1 MKGLEAKTLGLKK
14 VIRHEYKRIVAFM
27 LTVAMVV
34 TNFGTNLT
42 VAFAAG
48 EETSSLFLLDS
59 SELEDAI
66 STALESGD
74 VFDFSSLELKAKQKS
89 LKTSYEKLIG
99 SKAGK
104 VYQLD
109 VDVDNSYASENTDL
123 QVFYNAGTD
132 SVVFLFINESEMAV
146 TFRANVSGYETARV
160 TVNPNTSNIE
170 DAEGVENAEDYS
182 NTTMVDDE
190 KNQPKAEVVK
200 PEGETSETD
209 ENGSDETE
217 EETKADVTESET
229 ASENG
234 ETEETTGAENSS
246 ETEETTAAEE
256 TEAEVEETAEETEA
270 AEPETEAPAAEEEL
284 QAEEGSATA
293 SISAKE
299 VFRVS
304 TSAEVAE
311 ETLADS
317 TEEETEAETEDKAE
331 VPEKETEAIP
341 ETTEAEETVAEDKTE
356 ETVADESKAD
366 ETTAADETADGET
379 VADET
384 KDGELVNDE
393 TKAPAE
399 NPADNNGDSSEVD
412 FDGDEQ
418 FLEDDSIE
426 LMGELAGKAYNTVT
440 IWGRANARAY
450 AVKAEDLVGEAA
462 VEGQYNVDY
471 SVDPVGAAA
480 IKGAHTVN
488 EGETLYFAVDPQVG
502 YEITEVTANG
512 EELEEV
518 DAAGVASASNL
529 EKYAHVYAVEEV
541 SEDLEIVARLE
552 ETADVAHPEFNASYV
567 GSDGVTIKLHAEEGI
582 IPEGTELDVTEV
594 TETLGDTIKEK
605 MESESEGAEFNKVLA
620 YDINLLYNGE
630 KLSNSWSKDGYVDVT
645 FTGAPIQEMT
655 EISDKVEIVAVDDT
669 SKTQL
674 TAEKAEAVEASELK
688 LESVSEQ
695 SVEGEAVEEV
705 GFKAE
710 HFTIYAVT
718 ASSGVMAASIEKY
731 NTTMKIGQTQ
741 TLESDKSGYYVS
753 WSSSNESALTVTGR
767 GQTATVTAVGVGTAT
782 ITHVYHN
789 YWGRNPREDT
799 ATITVTADPITGV
812 TLTGEDTVKAFDSI
826 KLTAKTEPVGS
837 AASSLEWESSNTA
850 ILTVDNTGNVT
861 GVAPGT
867 AIVTVH
873 ATSFVDAK
881 VYTETKEITVIPA
894 TQSTDKALF
903 YYLKTPTSDPKSNAR
918 DQWGECI
925 GTGTITVTGGT
936 WVDSGKNMYSPTHR
950 VLTWPDGSTGSTWT
964 IDKNKYGSHWD
975 AIFNAYKRSVE
986 SKYNGVTLTKD
997 DIQSITLIPYKI
1009 SRNNSSNPDKHV
1021 DCQVRIVVKDFY
1033 NAIYYVED
1041 AGETGFQSVQ
1051 QSGPYRSGDTTAP
1064 TATTVAAYPDTKVK
1078 NGVTYTF
1085 VGWYDNEQ
1093 FTGNVISFPYAMR
1106 ANKEFYAKYVAGYNV
1121 NYDLDGGS
1129 WNIPSTYFKNADSN
1143 VYVVG
1148 TTPTK
1153 TGYDFNGWDRQDDDS
1168 HVYVAN
1174 EKFMMPDNNVTFKAK
1189 WTPKEVSYTVNYYW
1203 AGTTTSVAESKTVTG
1218 KHFGDVIN
1226 DEVPVEAEGYTAI
1239 NTPQS
1244 LTLGS
1249 EANIIN
1255 FYYYKNVILTANSD
1269 EKTYNG
1275 NEQNVHGY
1283 TCSVS
1288 GVVFSRITAV
1298 ANGTDAA
1305 EYASTFTE
1313 NAVGKIDDSRR
1324 YIVESTHTGLLK
1336 IKPRSVTVKA
1346 ASDEKEYD
1354 GIVLTNAGWS
1364 VEKATE
1370 TTGLVGTD
1378 TIGSVKVT
1386 GSQLYPGRSS
1396 NVPSE
1401 ASFTSGKATN
1411 YQISYVNG
1419 TLKVKDR
1426 GTKYVITANA
1436 PDREYTYDGTA
1447 KTASGVTYDKLT
1459 FGGKT
1464 YTVEGLSS
1472 SRTETDA
1479 DPAGYETTIVGT
1491 AVVKDS
1497 AGNDVTSQFSV
1508 DTTDTGLL
1516 KINPREVTVT
1526 AASDE
1531 KEYDGTVLTN
1541 AGWSVEAATE
1551 TTGLVGTDTIG
1562 DVKVTG
1568 SQLYPG
1574 SSSNV
1579 PSEASFTSGKA
1590 TNYQISYVNGTLK
1603 VKDRG
1608 TKYVITANAP
1618 DREYTYDGTAKT
1630 ASGVTY
1636 DKLTF
1641 GGKTYTVEGLSSSRT
1656 ETDVDPTGN
1665 GYVTTIVGTAVVK
1678 DSDGQDVTEQF
1689 TVNATDTGLLK
1700 INPRKVT
1707 ITAASDKKQY
1717 DGTVLVSANW
1727 SVEKATE
1734 NTGLVGGDVIG
1745 TVKVTGSQLQPG
1757 KSSNVPSDAKFT
1769 VGKASNYDI
1778 EYVNG
1783 SLEITGNSN
1792 NNNGGEGGG
1801 SSSGGGGSSS
1811 GPRDNGSTPSGGPGA
1826 TTVTIDPDAVPLAN
1840 LPNEDG
1846 AADLLVIDDEDVP
1859 LAALPKT
1866 GQSGASGLVLFL
1878 SSMMLAAFVAVSKK
1892 REDDK

>member
-1 MKGLEAKTLGLKK
+1 M
-14 VIRHEYKRIVAFM
+14 
-27 LTVAMVV
+27 
-34 TNFGTNLT
+34 
-42 VAFAAG
+42 
-48 EETSSLFLLDS
+48 
-59 SELEDAI
+59 
-66 STALESGD
+66 
-74 VFDFSSLELKAKQKS
+74 
-89 LKTSYEKLIG
+89 
-99 SKAGK
+99 
-104 VYQLD
+104 
-109 VDVDNSYASENTDL
+109 
-123 QVFYNAGTD
+123 
-132 SVVFLFINESEMAV
+132 
-146 TFRANVSGYETARV
+146 
-160 TVNPNTSNIE
+160 
-170 DAEGVENAEDYS
+170 
-182 NTTMVDDE
+182 
-190 KNQPKAEVVK
+190 
-200 PEGETSETD
+200 
-209 ENGSDETE
+209 
-217 EETKADVTESET
+217 
-229 ASENG
+229 
-234 ETEETTGAENSS
+234 
-246 ETEETTAAEE
+246 
-256 TEAEVEETAEETEA
+256 
-270 AEPETEAPAAEEEL
+270 
-284 QAEEGSATA
+284 
-293 SISAKE
+293 
-299 VFRVS
+299 
-304 TSAEVAE
+304 
-311 ETLADS
+311 
-317 TEEETEAETEDKAE
+317 
-331 VPEKETEAIP
+331 
-341 ETTEAEETVAEDKTE
+341 
-356 ETVADESKAD
+356 
-366 ETTAADETADGET
+366 
-379 VADET
+379 
-384 KDGELVNDE
+384 
-393 TKAPAE
+393 
-399 NPADNNGDSSEVD
+399 
-412 FDGDEQ
+412 
-418 FLEDDSIE
+418 
-426 LMGELAGKAYNTVT
+426 
-440 IWGRANARAY
+440 
-450 AVKAEDLVGEAA
+450 
-462 VEGQYNVDY
+462 
-471 SVDPVGAAA
+471 
-480 IKGAHTVN
+480 
-488 EGETLYFAVDPQVG
+488 
-502 YEITEVTANG
+502 
-512 EELEEV
+512 
-518 DAAGVASASNL
+518 
-529 EKYAHVYAVEEV
+529 
-541 SEDLEIVARLE
+541 
-552 ETADVAHPEFNASYV
+552 
-567 GSDGVTIKLHAEEGI
+567 
-582 IPEGTELDVTEV
+582 
-594 TETLGDTIKEK
+594 
-605 MESESEGAEFNKVLA
+605 
-620 YDINLLYNGE
+620 
-630 KLSNSWSKDGYVDVT
+630 
-645 FTGAPIQEMT
+645 
-655 EISDKVEIVAVDDT
+655 
-669 SKTQL
+669 
-674 TAEKAEAVEASELK
+674 
-688 LESVSEQ
+688 
-695 SVEGEAVEEV
+695 
-705 GFKAE
+705 
-710 HFTIYAVT
+710 
-718 ASSGVMAASIEKY
+718 
-731 NTTMKIGQTQ
+731 
-741 TLESDKSGYYVS
+741 
-753 WSSSNESALTVTGR
+753 
-767 GQTATVTAVGVGTAT
+767 
-782 ITHVYHN
+782 
-789 YWGRNPREDT
+789 
-799 ATITVTADPITGV
+799 
-812 TLTGEDTVKAFDSI
+812 
-826 KLTAKTEPVGS
+826 
-837 AASSLEWESSNTA
+837 
-850 ILTVDNTGNVT
+850 
-861 GVAPGT
+861 
-867 AIVTVH
+867 
-873 ATSFVDAK
+873 
-881 VYTETKEITVIPA
+881 
-894 TQSTDKALF
+894 
-903 YYLKTPTSDPKSNAR
+903 
-918 DQWGECI
+918 
-925 GTGTITVTGGT
+925 
-936 WVDSGKNMYSPTHR
+936 
-950 VLTWPDGSTGSTWT
+950 
-964 IDKNKYGSHWD
+964 
-975 AIFNAYKRSVE
+975 
-986 SKYNGVTLTKD
+986 
-997 DIQSITLIPYKI
+997 
-1009 SRNNSSNPDKHV
+1009 
-1021 DCQVRIVVKDFY
+1021 
-1033 NAIYYVED
+1033 ED

-1336 IKPRSVTVKA
+1336 IKPRPVTVKA

-1354 GIVLTNAGWS
+1354 GTVLTNAGWSVEKATETTGLVGIDTIGSVKVTGSQLYPGRSSNVPSEASFTSGKATNYQISYVNGTLEVKDRSTKYVITANAPDGEYTYDGTAKTASGVTYDTLTFGGETYTVEGLSSSRTETDADPAGYETTIVGTAVVKDSAGNDVTNQFRVDTTDTGLLKIKPREVTVTAASDEKEYDGTVLTNAGWS

-1464 YTVEGLSS
+1464 YTVEGLSC
-1472 SRTETDA
+1472 
-1479 DPAGYETTIVGT
+1479 
-1491 AVVKDS
+1491 
-1497 AGNDVTSQFSV
+1497 
-1508 DTTDTGLL
+1508 
-1516 KINPREVTVT
+1516 
-1526 AASDE
+1526 
-1531 KEYDGTVLTN
+1531 
-1541 AGWSVEAATE
+1541 
-1551 TTGLVGTDTIG
+1551 
-1562 DVKVTG
+1562 
-1568 SQLYPG
+1568 
-1574 SSSNV
+1574 
-1579 PSEASFTSGKA
+1579 
-1590 TNYQISYVNGTLK
+1590 
-1603 VKDRG
+1603 
-1608 TKYVITANAP
+1608 
-1618 DREYTYDGTAKT
+1618 
-1630 ASGVTY
+1630 
-1636 DKLTF
+1636 
-1641 GGKTYTVEGLSSSRT
+1641 SRT

-1717 DGTVLVSANW
+1717 DGTVLVSGNW

>member
-1 MKGLEAKTLGLKK
+1 M
-14 VIRHEYKRIVAFM
+14 
-27 LTVAMVV
+27 
-34 TNFGTNLT
+34 
-42 VAFAAG
+42 
-48 EETSSLFLLDS
+48 
-59 SELEDAI
+59 
-66 STALESGD
+66 
-74 VFDFSSLELKAKQKS
+74 
-89 LKTSYEKLIG
+89 
-99 SKAGK
+99 
-104 VYQLD
+104 
-109 VDVDNSYASENTDL
+109 
-123 QVFYNAGTD
+123 
-132 SVVFLFINESEMAV
+132 
-146 TFRANVSGYETARV
+146 
-160 TVNPNTSNIE
+160 
-170 DAEGVENAEDYS
+170 
-182 NTTMVDDE
+182 
-190 KNQPKAEVVK
+190 
-200 PEGETSETD
+200 
-209 ENGSDETE
+209 
-217 EETKADVTESET
+217 
-229 ASENG
+229 
-234 ETEETTGAENSS
+234 
-246 ETEETTAAEE
+246 
-256 TEAEVEETAEETEA
+256 
-270 AEPETEAPAAEEEL
+270 
-284 QAEEGSATA
+284 
-293 SISAKE
+293 
-299 VFRVS
+299 
-304 TSAEVAE
+304 
-311 ETLADS
+311 
-317 TEEETEAETEDKAE
+317 
-331 VPEKETEAIP
+331 
-341 ETTEAEETVAEDKTE
+341 
-356 ETVADESKAD
+356 
-366 ETTAADETADGET
+366 
-379 VADET
+379 
-384 KDGELVNDE
+384 
-393 TKAPAE
+393 
-399 NPADNNGDSSEVD
+399 
-412 FDGDEQ
+412 
-418 FLEDDSIE
+418 
-426 LMGELAGKAYNTVT
+426 
-440 IWGRANARAY
+440 
-450 AVKAEDLVGEAA
+450 
-462 VEGQYNVDY
+462 
-471 SVDPVGAAA
+471 
-480 IKGAHTVN
+480 
-488 EGETLYFAVDPQVG
+488 
-502 YEITEVTANG
+502 
-512 EELEEV
+512 
-518 DAAGVASASNL
+518 
-529 EKYAHVYAVEEV
+529 
-541 SEDLEIVARLE
+541 
-552 ETADVAHPEFNASYV
+552 
-567 GSDGVTIKLHAEEGI
+567 
-582 IPEGTELDVTEV
+582 
-594 TETLGDTIKEK
+594 
-605 MESESEGAEFNKVLA
+605 
-620 YDINLLYNGE
+620 
-630 KLSNSWSKDGYVDVT
+630 
-645 FTGAPIQEMT
+645 
-655 EISDKVEIVAVDDT
+655 
-669 SKTQL
+669 
-674 TAEKAEAVEASELK
+674 
-688 LESVSEQ
+688 
-695 SVEGEAVEEV
+695 
-705 GFKAE
+705 
-710 HFTIYAVT
+710 
-718 ASSGVMAASIEKY
+718 
-731 NTTMKIGQTQ
+731 
-741 TLESDKSGYYVS
+741 
-753 WSSSNESALTVTGR
+753 
-767 GQTATVTAVGVGTAT
+767 
-782 ITHVYHN
+782 
-789 YWGRNPREDT
+789 
-799 ATITVTADPITGV
+799 
-812 TLTGEDTVKAFDSI
+812 
-826 KLTAKTEPVGS
+826 
-837 AASSLEWESSNTA
+837 
-850 ILTVDNTGNVT
+850 
-861 GVAPGT
+861 
-867 AIVTVH
+867 
-873 ATSFVDAK
+873 
-881 VYTETKEITVIPA
+881 
-894 TQSTDKALF
+894 
-903 YYLKTPTSDPKSNAR
+903 
-918 DQWGECI
+918 
-925 GTGTITVTGGT
+925 
-936 WVDSGKNMYSPTHR
+936 
-950 VLTWPDGSTGSTWT
+950 
-964 IDKNKYGSHWD
+964 
-975 AIFNAYKRSVE
+975 
-986 SKYNGVTLTKD
+986 
-997 DIQSITLIPYKI
+997 
-1009 SRNNSSNPDKHV
+1009 
-1021 DCQVRIVVKDFY
+1021 
-1033 NAIYYVED
+1033 ED

-1354 GIVLTNAGWS
+1354 GIVLTNAGWSVEKATETTGLVGTDTIGSVKVTGSQLYPGRSSNVPSEASFTSGKATNYQISYVNGTLEVKDRGTKYVITANAPDGEYTYDGTAKTASGVTYDTLTFGGETYTVEGLSSSRTETDADPAGYETTIVGTAVVKDSAGNDVTNQFRVDTTDTGLLKIKPREVTVTAASDEKEYDGTVLTNAGWS

>member
-1 MKGLEAKTLGLKK
+1 M
-14 VIRHEYKRIVAFM
+14 
-27 LTVAMVV
+27 
-34 TNFGTNLT
+34 
-42 VAFAAG
+42 
-48 EETSSLFLLDS
+48 
-59 SELEDAI
+59 
-66 STALESGD
+66 
-74 VFDFSSLELKAKQKS
+74 
-89 LKTSYEKLIG
+89 
-99 SKAGK
+99 
-104 VYQLD
+104 
-109 VDVDNSYASENTDL
+109 
-123 QVFYNAGTD
+123 
-132 SVVFLFINESEMAV
+132 
-146 TFRANVSGYETARV
+146 
-160 TVNPNTSNIE
+160 
-170 DAEGVENAEDYS
+170 
-182 NTTMVDDE
+182 
-190 KNQPKAEVVK
+190 
-200 PEGETSETD
+200 
-209 ENGSDETE
+209 
-217 EETKADVTESET
+217 
-229 ASENG
+229 
-234 ETEETTGAENSS
+234 
-246 ETEETTAAEE
+246 
-256 TEAEVEETAEETEA
+256 
-270 AEPETEAPAAEEEL
+270 
-284 QAEEGSATA
+284 
-293 SISAKE
+293 
-299 VFRVS
+299 
-304 TSAEVAE
+304 AE

-317 TEEETEAETEDKAE
+317 TEQETEAETEDKAE

-582 IPEGTELDVTEV
+582 IPEGTELDATEV
-594 TETLGDTIKEK
+594 TEALGDTIKEK

-789 YWGRNPREDT
+789 YWGGNPREDT

-1336 IKPRSVTVKA
+1336 IKPRPVTVKA

-1354 GIVLTNAGWS
+1354 GTVLTNAGWS

-1641 GGKTYTVEGLSSSRT
+1641 GGKTYTVEGLSCSRT

-1717 DGTVLVSANW
+1717 DGTVLVSGNW

>member
-1 MKGLEAKTLGLKK
+1 M
-14 VIRHEYKRIVAFM
+14 
-27 LTVAMVV
+27 
-34 TNFGTNLT
+34 
-42 VAFAAG
+42 
-48 EETSSLFLLDS
+48 
-59 SELEDAI
+59 
-66 STALESGD
+66 
-74 VFDFSSLELKAKQKS
+74 
-89 LKTSYEKLIG
+89 
-99 SKAGK
+99 
-104 VYQLD
+104 
-109 VDVDNSYASENTDL
+109 
-123 QVFYNAGTD
+123 
-132 SVVFLFINESEMAV
+132 
-146 TFRANVSGYETARV
+146 
-160 TVNPNTSNIE
+160 
-170 DAEGVENAEDYS
+170 
-182 NTTMVDDE
+182 
-190 KNQPKAEVVK
+190 
-200 PEGETSETD
+200 
-209 ENGSDETE
+209 
-217 EETKADVTESET
+217 
-229 ASENG
+229 
-234 ETEETTGAENSS
+234 
-246 ETEETTAAEE
+246 
-256 TEAEVEETAEETEA
+256 
-270 AEPETEAPAAEEEL
+270 
-284 QAEEGSATA
+284 
-293 SISAKE
+293 
-299 VFRVS
+299 
-304 TSAEVAE
+304 
-311 ETLADS
+311 
-317 TEEETEAETEDKAE
+317 
-331 VPEKETEAIP
+331 
-341 ETTEAEETVAEDKTE
+341 
-356 ETVADESKAD
+356 
-366 ETTAADETADGET
+366 
-379 VADET
+379 
-384 KDGELVNDE
+384 
-393 TKAPAE
+393 
-399 NPADNNGDSSEVD
+399 
-412 FDGDEQ
+412 
-418 FLEDDSIE
+418 
-426 LMGELAGKAYNTVT
+426 
-440 IWGRANARAY
+440 
-450 AVKAEDLVGEAA
+450 
-462 VEGQYNVDY
+462 
-471 SVDPVGAAA
+471 
-480 IKGAHTVN
+480 
-488 EGETLYFAVDPQVG
+488 
-502 YEITEVTANG
+502 
-512 EELEEV
+512 
-518 DAAGVASASNL
+518 
-529 EKYAHVYAVEEV
+529 
-541 SEDLEIVARLE
+541 
-552 ETADVAHPEFNASYV
+552 
-567 GSDGVTIKLHAEEGI
+567 
-582 IPEGTELDVTEV
+582 
-594 TETLGDTIKEK
+594 
-605 MESESEGAEFNKVLA
+605 
-620 YDINLLYNGE
+620 
-630 KLSNSWSKDGYVDVT
+630 
-645 FTGAPIQEMT
+645 
-655 EISDKVEIVAVDDT
+655 
-669 SKTQL
+669 
-674 TAEKAEAVEASELK
+674 
-688 LESVSEQ
+688 
-695 SVEGEAVEEV
+695 
-705 GFKAE
+705 
-710 HFTIYAVT
+710 
-718 ASSGVMAASIEKY
+718 
-731 NTTMKIGQTQ
+731 
-741 TLESDKSGYYVS
+741 
-753 WSSSNESALTVTGR
+753 
-767 GQTATVTAVGVGTAT
+767 
-782 ITHVYHN
+782 
-789 YWGRNPREDT
+789 
-799 ATITVTADPITGV
+799 
-812 TLTGEDTVKAFDSI
+812 
-826 KLTAKTEPVGS
+826 
-837 AASSLEWESSNTA
+837 
-850 ILTVDNTGNVT
+850 
-861 GVAPGT
+861 
-867 AIVTVH
+867 
-873 ATSFVDAK
+873 
-881 VYTETKEITVIPA
+881 
-894 TQSTDKALF
+894 
-903 YYLKTPTSDPKSNAR
+903 
-918 DQWGECI
+918 
-925 GTGTITVTGGT
+925 
-936 WVDSGKNMYSPTHR
+936 
-950 VLTWPDGSTGSTWT
+950 
-964 IDKNKYGSHWD
+964 
-975 AIFNAYKRSVE
+975 
-986 SKYNGVTLTKD
+986 
-997 DIQSITLIPYKI
+997 
-1009 SRNNSSNPDKHV
+1009 
-1021 DCQVRIVVKDFY
+1021 
-1033 NAIYYVED
+1033 ED

-1336 IKPRSVTVKA
+1336 IKPRPVTVKA

-1354 GIVLTNAGWS
+1354 GTVLTNAGWS

-1419 TLKVKDR
+1419 TLEVKDR
-1426 GTKYVITANA
+1426 STKYVITANAPDGEYTYDGTAKTASGVTYDTLTFGGETYTVEGLSSSRTETDADPAGYETTIVGTAVVKDSAGNDVTNQFRVDTTDTGLLKIKPREVTVTAASDEKEYDGTVLTNAGWSVEKATETTGLVGTDTIGSVKVTGSQLYPGRSSNVPSEASFTSGKATNYQISYVNGTLEVKDRSTKYVITANA

-1464 YTVEGLSS
+1464 YTVEGLSC
-1472 SRTETDA
+1472 
-1479 DPAGYETTIVGT
+1479 
-1491 AVVKDS
+1491 
-1497 AGNDVTSQFSV
+1497 
-1508 DTTDTGLL
+1508 
-1516 KINPREVTVT
+1516 
-1526 AASDE
+1526 
-1531 KEYDGTVLTN
+1531 
-1541 AGWSVEAATE
+1541 
-1551 TTGLVGTDTIG
+1551 
-1562 DVKVTG
+1562 
-1568 SQLYPG
+1568 
-1574 SSSNV
+1574 
-1579 PSEASFTSGKA
+1579 
-1590 TNYQISYVNGTLK
+1590 
-1603 VKDRG
+1603 
-1608 TKYVITANAP
+1608 
-1618 DREYTYDGTAKT
+1618 
-1630 ASGVTY
+1630 
-1636 DKLTF
+1636 
-1641 GGKTYTVEGLSSSRT
+1641 SRT

-1717 DGTVLVSANW
+1717 DGTVLVSGNW